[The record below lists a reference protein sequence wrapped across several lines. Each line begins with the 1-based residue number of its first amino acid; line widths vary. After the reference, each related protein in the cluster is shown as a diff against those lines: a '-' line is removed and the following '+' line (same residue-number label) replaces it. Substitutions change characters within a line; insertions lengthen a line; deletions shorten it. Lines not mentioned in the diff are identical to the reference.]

1 MKILYAEVALVINTK
16 RNNRLETYRG
26 DTGILSINV
35 AGYNFAEGDYA
46 ILSVKKDLEDV
57 DYILQKMVDRFEDNK
72 IVFIFTEKD
81 TNIEAGLYQYDVKI
95 YLSDGR
101 RDRLITPSEFEIF
114 EGVTHD

>member
-1 MKILYAEVALVINTK
+1 M
-16 RNNRLETYRG
+16 
-26 DTGILSINV
+26 
-35 AGYNFAEGDYA
+35 
-46 ILSVKKDLEDV
+46 
-57 DYILQKMVDRFEDNK
+57 
-72 IVFIFTEKD
+72 EKD

>member
-1 MKILYAEVALVINTK
+1 MINTK

-35 AGYNFAEGDYA
+35 AGYNFTEGDYA

-81 TNIEAGLYQYDVKI
+81 TNIEAALYQYDVKI